1 MSDISHILNSIC
13 LQWWEKISQWYIYNY
28 FKVMYLSFT
37 AVYLSYE
44 HASRQIAVFLIEIL
58 EQIGFIQFELW

>member
-1 MSDISHILNSIC
+1 
-13 LQWWEKISQWYIYNY
+13 
-28 FKVMYLSFT
+28 MYLSFT